1 MRMGVVGGVFLLLY
15 FIAIN
20 WPVMAWIERK
30 SVPPEMIWIGPLPL
44 QYFWVL
50 IWSLGALVVLVLMAL
65 TVGRAIADRVEKFE
79 HTLGRD
85 EPGA

>member
-1 MRMGVVGGVFLLLY
+1 MRMGVFGGAFLLLY

-20 WPVMAWIERK
+20 WPVMAWIERI
-30 SVPPEMIWIGPLPL
+30 SVPPEMVWIGPLPL

-50 IWSLGALVVLVLMAL
+50 IWSLGAVVVLVLMGL
-65 TVGRAIADRVEKFE
+65 TIGREIADRVEKFE
-79 HTLGRD
+79 HALGRD